1 MKIKDSVVIVTGASY
16 GIGEA
21 VAKYLSEAGAKV
33 VLAARSKDKLEKLAM
48 DIPGSFS
55 VPTDMTKVDD
65 VKKLVQKTI
74 EKFGRVDIL
83 INNAGQGMRA
93 LVENINVDDYRSLLE
108 LNVIAPL
115 IAMQEVIPHM
125 RKQGGGVILNI
136 SSLVS
141 KMYFPTLAAYS
152 STKYA
157 LNSLTLTA
165 REELKG
171 DNITVSVFHPKMTST
186 DFGHNVKGEKYD
198 SRAGRPGMIPDTVE
212 DVAKAIIEQLES
224 GEAEVMRN

>member
-1 MKIKDSVVIVTGASY
+1 MGDVP
-16 GIGEA
+16 E
-21 VAKYLSEAGAKV
+21 GAKV
-33 VLAARSKDKLEKLAM
+33 VLAARSKDKLEKLAV
-48 DIPGSFS
+48 DIPGSFP
-55 VPTDMTKVDD
+55 VPTDMTKAED

-74 EKFGRVDIL
+74 DKFGRVDIL

-93 LVENINVDDYRSLLE
+93 LVEDINIDDYRSLLE

-141 KMYFPTLAAYS
+141 KMYFPSLAAYS

-165 REELKG
+165 REELKS

-186 DFGHNVKGEKYD
+186 DFGNNVKGEKYD
-198 SRAGRPGMIPDTVE
+198 SRAGRPGMTPDTVE